1 MTLFAF
7 TVALE
12 QTGFHL
18 ADFRDIYDFG
28 CGCGRVMRW
37 LATKSKGARLHGS
50 DIDEPAIDWLREN
63 LPQVDARVNQGL
75 PPLSFASGAFDL
87 VLGYS
92 VFSHLDEHYQDAW
105 LAELHRVTRPGGVL
119 LLTVHGKYNWDY
131 SKAHVMSNLP
141 NIAVL
146 DSTLT
151 DRNFLY
157 WTGDGWEQHFPNYY
171 HTAWHLPQYIRE
183 HWSYW
188 FEVVDIVDHGARPT
202 RSKAKVKPAEAV

>member
-1 MTLFAF
+1 
-7 TVALE
+7 
-12 QTGFHL
+12 
-18 ADFRDIYDFG
+18 
-28 CGCGRVMRW
+28 
-37 LATKSKGARLHGS
+37 
-50 DIDEPAIDWLREN
+50 
-63 LPQVDARVNQGL
+63 
-75 PPLSFASGAFDL
+75 
-87 VLGYS
+87 
-92 VFSHLDEHYQDAW
+92 
-105 LAELHRVTRPGGVL
+105 
-119 LLTVHGKYNWDY
+119 
-131 SKAHVMSNLP
+131 
-141 NIAVL
+141 VL